1 MIYLVFVIYFFFLS
15 ATKKITM
22 SETFEEIS
30 DEIERFCVLSFKGR
44 DKEIRKLL
52 REKKIN
58 KDMTIAEALKLKP
71 QIAAVLM
78 SKGMHC
84 LGCVIAQ
91 GETLEQA
98 AEVHGLDLDSLLAE
112 VNEGK

>member
-1 MIYLVFVIYFFFLS
+1 MPE
-15 ATKKITM
+15 TKIT
-22 SETFEEIS
+22 
-30 DEIERFCVLSFKGR
+30 
-44 DKEIRKLL
+44 
-52 REKKIN
+52 

-71 QIAAVLM
+71 KIAAVLM

-98 AEVHGLDLDSLLAE
+98 AEVHGLNVAE
-112 VNEGK
+112 LITELNKD

>member
-1 MIYLVFVIYFFFLS
+1 MPE
-15 ATKKITM
+15 TKIT
-22 SETFEEIS
+22 
-30 DEIERFCVLSFKGR
+30 
-44 DKEIRKLL
+44 
-52 REKKIN
+52 

-71 QIAAVLM
+71 KIAAILM

-98 AEVHGLDLDSLLAE
+98 AEVHGLNVSELIAE
-112 VNEGK
+112 LNKD

>member
-1 MIYLVFVIYFFFLS
+1 VPE
-15 ATKKITM
+15 TKIT
-22 SETFEEIS
+22 
-30 DEIERFCVLSFKGR
+30 
-44 DKEIRKLL
+44 
-52 REKKIN
+52 

-71 QIAAVLM
+71 KIAAILM

-98 AEVHGLDLDSLLAE
+98 AEVHGLNVSDLIAE
-112 VNEGK
+112 LNKD